1 MLILVTEVNEGWA
14 VSCPQGCNFVVA
26 ERPVVDRVEPM
37 RSAEQILAEADVIA
51 VVGASRD
58 PSKPAHSVPLQM
70 LRHGWKII
78 PVNPFVDEI
87 FGVKTVPT
95 LADLPE
101 PVDLVDIFRPAADA
115 VEIVRQAAAIK
126 APAVWLQ
133 SGIVSAEARRIALA
147 AGMDYVEDRCLAVER
162 SIANLSKLA

>member
-1 MLILVTEVNEGWA
+1 
-14 VSCPQGCNFVVA
+14 
-26 ERPVVDRVEPM
+26 M
-37 RSAEQILAEADVIA
+37 RSAPQILAQAQVIA

-70 LRHGWKII
+70 LRHGWRII
-78 PVNPFVDEI
+78 PVNPFVDEV
-87 FGVKTVPT
+87 FGERSFPT
-95 LADLPE
+95 LADIGE

-115 VEIVRQAAAIK
+115 VEIVRQAVEIK

-133 SGIVSAEARRIALA
+133 TGIVSAEARRIALA

-162 SIANLSKLA
+162 AMAGLTRRP